1 MKIDTI
7 AGQLASIDLTDP
19 GLVTVAEAAE
29 EEEEK
34 KAEEESKV
42 EEVKAPTGEIEDW
55 ELD

>member
-29 EEEEK
+29 EEEK